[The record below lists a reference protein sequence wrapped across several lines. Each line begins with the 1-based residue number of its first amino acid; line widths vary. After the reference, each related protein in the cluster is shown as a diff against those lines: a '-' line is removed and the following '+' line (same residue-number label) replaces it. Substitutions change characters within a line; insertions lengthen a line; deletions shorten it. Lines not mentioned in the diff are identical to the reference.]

1 MRIGTLLLPFFL
13 LVAVPLFV
21 PPCAAQTASPRLQDA
36 GIHASGSTLTITRLP
51 IHTSTGVIYR
61 DVTIE
66 LHVDDSG
73 NVTLNTDRSG
83 HALVK
88 GMPGGAPAGKVTL
101 SAPAGAIQLA
111 QRPSAPLVLQHFV
124 AGTYEAPGSPLVKLT
139 QKDPESLHG
148 LPTWSLT
155 TIGDADGP
163 VERATWYSG
172 PPSLNPVAHRLEEA
186 GIDGAD
192 YAYGTA
198 ASGATMTWGGG
209 ALIGV
214 SQQGNVL
221 KLVSFR
227 RGCCSAS
234 AQPTSTLVFT
244 RVGH

>member
-1 MRIGTLLLPFFL
+1 MRIAPLLLPFLFL
-13 LVAVPLFV
+13 AG
-21 PPCAAQTASPRLQDA
+21 PCTAQTTASPRLQDA
-36 GIHASGSTLTITRLP
+36 AIRASGSTLTITRLP
-51 IHTSTGVIYR
+51 IHTPNGVIYR

-83 HALVK
+83 HALVQ

-101 SAPAGAIQLA
+101 NAPLGAPGTIQLA
-111 QRPSAPLVLQHFV
+111 QRPSAPLVLQHFTP
-124 AGTYEAPGSPLVKLT
+124 GTYEAPGSPLVKLT
-139 QKDPESLHG
+139 QKDPETLHG

-172 PPSLNPVAHRLEEA
+172 PPSLNPISHRLEEA
-186 GIDGAD
+186 GIETAD

-198 ASGATMTWGGG
+198 AAGATMTWGAG

-221 KLVSFR
+221 RLVSFR
-227 RGCCSAS
+227 HGCCSA
-234 AQPTSTLVFT
+234 TSTPTASLVFT